1 MKNYIDG
8 FYELIHKN
16 SLKRRRM
23 ISLLL
28 VLSMFVSS
36 GVLWG
41 LHDTGITMVNEELCG
56 IAEHTHTDE
65 CYEDVLICGLEEN
78 EEHTHT
84 AECYER
90 RLVCGYEEHTHSSV
104 CGYNTA
110 SDEEDTFADDES
122 MPIVEINSPDQDIAD
137 DMESSEE
144 ELFAADIPMLALDNP
159 IQLMASETPPIKPT
173 SDNRADGIHINLF
186 DFGPSSIDVG
196 NNNLQRLIDNEE
208 DWTSNYAK
216 GVNAGR
222 GNDTDIL
229 FFAYGTPN
237 TWRSEWKQND
247 EGNWYRD
254 QEALNPGKNNYAGN
268 YDMGASHDAFPG
280 NRPVQGIVNRNLD
293 TEGYPSVSSSG
304 NSLKYLFE
312 PVNDGT
318 TKTVYED
325 VNKLLTK
332 DPDGKYHYNSN
343 ENYAYYNTDT
353 EENPDKEFTVYGDD
367 PSTAERE
374 GTFYLVNNDHHFE
387 TDINQETNTA
397 YNDGGNGY
405 PMAIGFFPFNQYD
418 ETHKDPNFNA
428 QLYSE
433 EANNGE
439 GGPVADPYYNHHFGM
454 TLDANFVLP
463 EDGLYNNNHVVF
475 DYSGDDDMWV
485 YLDDM
490 LVLDV
495 GGIHEPASGRIDF
508 TDGFV
513 WVQDD
518 QLPEVMKNNP
528 NFNLQNFLTDK
539 GDGTP
544 YKGFAFDG
552 CTQDGSG
559 QIYDKDGVPWVYDEY
574 TSPFST
580 SASTGDSAII
590 KAKKYKISDLIAAA
604 KKQKGETVD
613 PNKDYWADAKKNDHN
628 IKIFYLERGG
638 NYSNLAMAFN
648 LPTLKPIRVEKK
660 VDGGSNTTDDYKN
673 QSYTFQLYKEHEEG
687 EYEPYGDPFTLTN
700 GGSKVFPKLDQ
711 NAHYYVKEIGIDSSV
726 YSEVNI
732 NNNDLHILN
741 PDSGIYDIESQRLK
755 LAENGVYE
763 FTNKVREEL
772 IDLKVEKRW
781 VDNNIDH
788 SDDMIRFNIIRTD
801 ENGNESIIVYN
812 KKKTFALKDKNHWY
826 LDFSDLPVRYGTHT
840 YSYRVKELD
849 VPMGYAVEYK
859 NTLENSH
866 QDSLIQNKSTSEV
879 EIHAQKVWL
888 DNDGTPLKNTS
899 GFNIEVE
906 LHRKWEE
913 YGAPDPTTLTI
924 RAVDTKGR
932 TLKEWYTGKAY
943 VGGSIEYSVT
953 PPADSDVT
961 FVGFDEDKTTGC
973 TVTESGGVCSVD
985 IETANP
991 VITMVYQEKQ
1001 PPLYTILRHSFTQ
1014 TTNGWTGRGDAS
1026 VATSGA
1032 VTYALNDALS
1042 VKGRTASWNG
1052 AEYKL
1057 DTKNTFIPGNSYNFS
1072 IRVYNEGPETETY
1085 MMKIVDDSTNNNG
1098 GRYTTVAEN
1107 VTIAPGEWREL
1118 EGTCVIPTGANNYRI
1133 YVESD
1138 GRNDYR
1144 LDEFVATKGGVHAD
1158 VIEGTGDVVLTGEAV
1173 VEPILHYDFNSYE
1186 SDVPSSWQRMG
1197 TWDQNQRRWIP
1208 TFSAFTSSDGDAFNG
1223 TSVHIDNRGATW
1235 HGMQLP
1241 LKMSDYAPGS
1251 KHSFTMYAMCQQP
1264 MEFRMTLKY
1273 KGTDGNLHYKT
1284 VDSRNGEAGEWVQL
1298 SNPRFQIPD
1307 DLDTSATDDFS
1318 VYIEAVTPP
1327 AEGSNPADFYVDEFV
1342 EAPLGYTA
1350 SVDRE
1355 TGKVTL
1361 TYSSGVYNM
1370 LLDEDTS
1377 IAPRKVTRS
1386 GDQLFETFT
1395 LSNGT
1400 WTKSWSTTDLAEDP
1414 NRKYEYYVKEIKVN
1428 GVPVDSEGRAGD
1440 FDVSYSGNNVQT
1452 NSADNPI
1459 TITNKYIWYE
1469 LPATGGRG
1477 TTGIYVLGGFLTA
1490 MGILSGC
1497 AAYKRKRRRD

>member
-1 MKNYIDG
+1 M
-8 FYELIHKN
+8 
-16 SLKRRRM
+16 
-23 ISLLL
+23 
-28 VLSMFVSS
+28 
-36 GVLWG
+36 
-41 LHDTGITMVNEELCG
+41 HDTGITMVNEELCG

-90 RLVCGYEEHTHSSV
+90 RLVCGMEEHIHSSV

-173 SDNRADGIHINLF
+173 SDNRADGIKINLF

-196 NNNLQRLIDNEE
+196 NNNLQRLLDDEE

-222 GNDTDIL
+222 TNADDIL
-229 FFAYGTPN
+229 FFAYGTPHTN
-237 TWRSEWKQND
+237 YTSDWYQDETTGQWK
-247 EGNWYRD
+247 RD
-254 QEALNPGKNNYAGN
+254 SEALNPEKNNYAGN

-293 TEGYPSVSSSG
+293 TEGYPTVSGSD

-367 PSTAERE
+367 LSTAERE
-374 GTFYLVNNDHHFE
+374 GTFYLVNNDHHFA
-387 TDINQETNTA
+387 TDINQETNAA

-508 TDGFV
+508 TDGYV

-528 NFNLQNFLTDK
+528 NFNLQNFLNNK

-552 CTQDGSG
+552 CTQDESG
-559 QIYDKDGVPWVYDEY
+559 QIYDKDDVPWVYDEY

-580 SASTGDSAII
+580 SASTGESSII

-613 PNKDYWADAKKNDHN
+613 PNKDYWADAKQNDHN

-660 VDGGSNTTDDYKN
+660 VDGGSNTTADYKN

-732 NNNDLHILN
+732 NNNDSHILN

-772 IDLKVEKRW
+772 IDLKVEKKW

-812 KKKTFALKDKNHWY
+812 KKKTFALKDENHWY

-1014 TTNGWTGRGDAS
+1014 TTNGWEKRYGGNTGFS
-1026 VATSGA
+1026 TSGTN
-1032 VTYALNDALS
+1032 TYALNDALL
-1042 VKGRTASWNG
+1042 VTNNDGIRYMIPTG
-1052 AEYKL
+1052 
-1057 DTKNTFIPGNSYNFS
+1057 TFIPGHTYSFGLYASADNNIDWQGNEVNNKAEGNRRLVLALNYKDSEGEHWDWLDNKEVPLDSNDWIHLYNDKVK
-1072 IRVYNEGPETETY
+1072 IPEGA
-1085 MMKIVDDSTNNNG
+1085 TNIN
-1098 GRYTTVAEN
+1098 
-1107 VTIAPGEWREL
+1107 
-1118 EGTCVIPTGANNYRI
+1118 I
-1133 YVESD
+1133 YVENSPTSGD
-1138 GRNDYR
+1138 KLQRFR
-1144 LDEFVATKGGVHAD
+1144 IDEFVAAKGGVHAD

-1173 VEPILHYDFNSYE
+1173 VEPIQHYDYNSTSISPWVIRDGRNNNHIVQAEVVTNANCYNE
-1186 SDVPSSWQRMG
+1186 GSVYVSNRQGSWQGIEMPLSP
-1197 TWDQNQRRWIP
+1197 QNY
-1208 TFSAFTSSDGDAFNG
+1208 
-1223 TSVHIDNRGATW
+1223 V
-1235 HGMQLP
+1235 
-1241 LKMSDYAPGS
+1241 PGS
-1251 KHSFTMYAMCQQP
+1251 KYSFTTYVMCNENNNNP
-1264 MEFRMTLKY
+1264 MEFQLTLQY
-1273 KGTDGNLHYKT
+1273 ESTEIQGYDDRGNPLYT
-1284 VDSRNGEAGEWVQL
+1284 RYVAVDSRNGEDGEWVQL
-1298 SNPRFQIPD
+1298 SNPRFPIPTD
-1307 DLDTSATDDFS
+1307 VDTSKGNM
-1318 VYIEAVTPP
+1318 VLYVEAKS
-1327 AEGSNPADFYVDEFV
+1327 SNVPFYVDEFV

-1377 IAPRKVTRS
+1377 IAPRKVTGS

-1428 GVPVDSEGRAGD
+1428 GVPVNSEGRAGD

-1459 TITNKYIWYE
+1459 TITNKYIWYK

-1497 AAYKRKRRRD
+1497 AAYKRRRRRD